1 MTKEQLQQ
9 GQDILQEI
17 SNLTYQLNQ
26 TNAPDNYNSEYP
38 FSEMAAP
45 YIKKYMLGYM
55 ANFKSQYKE
64 ILENQIDILKIQFEN
79 L

>member
-1 MTKEQLQQ
+1 
-9 GQDILQEI
+9 
-17 SNLTYQLNQ
+17 
-26 TNAPDNYNSEYP
+26 
-38 FSEMAAP
+38 
-45 YIKKYMLGYM
+45 MLGYM